1 MELPINKKEFEKI
14 LSALKYKDN
23 ALYAKLWCHK
33 MNYLNK
39 ENNGRGT
46 P

>member
-14 LSALKYKDN
+14 LALLKHKDN

-33 MNYLNK
+33 MNYMK
-39 ENNGRGT
+39 EKNGIS
-46 P
+46 